1 MGTFFDG
8 IQTGTDMLLKGFGLL
23 AVSWRDAILIVISL
37 LLLFLGIT
45 GKCKPI
51 LILPFAF
58 GMLLTN
64 LSDSAASAYQVC
76 SYWTEILLLLSLT
89 GIGAKTDLSWLIA
102 KPGLLFFGIPAQIG
116 LFFILTEAGISSEGS
131 ILNSSTIAC
140 IAYTYIVLVPVI
152 QPCLFRLLTAKAEK
166 SANTP
171 TLPDVTPT
179 ERLVC
184 PLLITVLT
192 GLLVPAAVP
201 FMGFF
206 MLGNLL
212 RESRFCTHLVQTVSQ
227 SLFHTAMLLLGLMI
241 GLSARSER
249 ILNENFL
256 RLMLIGVLALLLS
269 ILCSILLGKL
279 LYRLTDRRLNP
290 LAHAVEIRTA
300 GLLGIFLSGGM
311 FLAVL

>member
-8 IQTGTDMLLKGFGLL
+8 IQAGTDMLLKEFGLL

-37 LLLFLGIT
+37 MLLFLGLT

-64 LSDSAASAYQVC
+64 LSDTAASACQVC

-102 KPGLLFFGIPAQIG
+102 KPGLLFFGISAQIG
-116 LFFILTEAGISSEGS
+116 LLFILTAAISSES
-131 ILNSSTIAC
+131 LILNENTRTY
-140 IAYTYIVLVPVI
+140 IAYTYIALMPVL
-152 QPCLFRLLTAKAEK
+152 QPYLRRMTEKTAAHI
-166 SANTP
+166 STP
-171 TLPDVTPT
+171 TLPDVTHT
-179 ERLVC
+179 EKVIC
-184 PLLITVLT
+184 PLLIPVLT

-206 MLGNLL
+206 MLGNLI

-279 LYRLTDRRLNP
+279 LYILTDGRLNP
-290 LAHAVEIRTA
+290 LAHTAEICTA
-300 GLLGIFLSGGM
+300 GLLGIFLAGGM
-311 FLAVL
+311 FLTVL